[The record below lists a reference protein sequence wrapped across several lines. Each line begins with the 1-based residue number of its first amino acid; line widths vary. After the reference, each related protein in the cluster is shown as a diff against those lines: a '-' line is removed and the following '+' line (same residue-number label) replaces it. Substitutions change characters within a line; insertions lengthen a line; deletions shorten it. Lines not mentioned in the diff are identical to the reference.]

1 MLKTLKQYFGYDKLR
16 PAQEPVISNVL
27 AGNDTLAIMPTGGG
41 KSMCYQLPSLILPGL
56 TVVISPLIALMHDQV
71 QSLTKNGITAAYI
84 NSSQSTEE
92 QDQVWN
98 CLKDIKQ
105 KGHTR
110 GEGDLKMIYT
120 SPERLLANDKYFLN
134 YLTGL
139 PISLIAIDE
148 AHCVSSWGHDFRP
161 EYSQLSILKELF
173 PLTPIIALTATADQ
187 LTRKDILEKL
197 RLTNPKTFISS
208 FDRPNIHYR
217 VETKAD
223 PYEQLTD
230 FVRSWPEQAGIV
242 YCLSRK
248 STEEVAAK
256 LTKLGI
262 KAKPYHANL
271 DKSAKEKNFSD
282 FMDDKIQVI
291 CATIAFG
298 MGIDKPN
305 VRFVAHWN
313 LPKNIESYYQETG
326 RAGRDGLPSEAMLI
340 YNPSDAFTLRK
351 FIDGDNNTGANAQL
365 FRAVQHDKLDRLLEF
380 CQTGHCRRR
389 ILLQY
394 FQEKIASDCNNCDCC
409 DNPRLKIEGTVIA
422 QKIMSAIYRTGQRF
436 GISYIGDILLGIVN
450 ERTQKYGH
458 TALPTFGIGK
468 DQDKDTW
475 LFYMNQLIDLGI
487 IDIKYDGFIKTL
499 GLNETSMNV
508 LSGNKSV
515 ELIQYKPKEEKT
527 RVKRAKVTSDLS
539 ESDTELFERLRGLRT
554 VIARRE
560 KVPPFVVFGD
570 QTLQFIARLRPK
582 NMFEFAN
589 ISGVGRVKLQKYGR
603 EFLEVI

>member
-1 MLKTLKQYFGYDKLR
+1 MLPTLKQYFGYDKLR

-27 AGNDTLAIMPTGGG
+27 AGKDTLAIMPTGGG

-98 CLKDIKQ
+98 RLKDIKQ

-110 GEGDLKMIYT
+110 DEGDLKMIYT

-139 PISLIAIDE
+139 PISLVAIDE

-173 PLTPIIALTATADQ
+173 PSTPIIALTATADQ

-223 PYEQLTD
+223 PYEQLID
-230 FVRSWPEQAGIV
+230 FIRSWPDQAGIV

-256 LTKLGI
+256 LSKLGI

-351 FIDGDNNTGANAQL
+351 FIDGDNNTGTNAQL

-508 LSGNKSV
+508 LSGNKPV

-527 RVKRAKVTSDLS
+527 RVKRAKVTNDLS

>member
-98 CLKDIKQ
+98 HLKDIKQ

-110 GEGDLKMIYT
+110 DEGDLKMIYT

-197 RLTNPKTFISS
+197 RLNKPKTFISS

-223 PYEQLTD
+223 QYEQLID

-256 LTKLGI
+256 LSKLGI

-351 FIDGDNNTGANAQL
+351 FIDGDNNPGTNAQL

-409 DNPRLKIEGTVIA
+409 DHPRLKIEGTVIA

-508 LSGNKSV
+508 LSGNKAV